1 MYDFH
6 REIWLCSYIL
16 KNKDVLKSRDLQSN
30 LFYKF
35 PEDKMGS
42 ISFSIT
48 TKIQANSIVLRV
60 YSFKYLVGGMTSPKI
75 YSNNYHIKED

>member
-1 MYDFH
+1 
-6 REIWLCSYIL
+6 
-16 KNKDVLKSRDLQSN
+16 
-30 LFYKF
+30 
-35 PEDKMGS
+35 MGS